1 MAFAPTYKEPQ
12 FINPPGASRRSRSS
26 LDEGYLRTSSN
37 TAGIPTIESQL
48 AAALKFASNAFGRR
62 PFAERNLCLPG

>member
-26 LDEGYLRTSSN
+26 LDEGYLRTNSN
-37 TAGIPTIESQL
+37 TAGASTQEITAGCCAEIRKQGFW
-48 AAALKFASNAFGRR
+48 AAAS
-62 PFAERNLCLPG
+62 C

>member
-26 LDEGYLRTSSN
+26 LDEGYLRTNSN
-37 TAGIPTIESQL
+37 TAGTPLQELQL
-48 AAALKFASNAFGRR
+48 AAALRSASKAFGRR
-62 PFAERNLCLPG
+62 PVAERNSFLPA

>member
-37 TAGIPTIESQL
+37 TAGTPNCKNHSWL
-48 AAALKFASNAFGRR
+48 LR
-62 PFAERNLCLPG
+62 

>member
-26 LDEGYLRTSSN
+26 LDEGYLHTNSN
-37 TAGIPTIESQL
+37 IAGTPNTRITAGCC
-48 AAALKFASNAFGRR
+48 
-62 PFAERNLCLPG
+62 AEIRKQGF